1 MSPTAPI
8 FVSQLHR
15 SITMEYLIGTGIV
28 AFIFGVAATIIV
40 QKMAGK

>member
-1 MSPTAPI
+1 
-8 FVSQLHR
+8 
-15 SITMEYLIGTGIV
+15 MEYLIGTGLV